1 MGEDPGTRKF
11 AHIMPF
17 IDHSRSLPDVAVA
30 EPETACMLFFAV
42 IPLLASAALAQEPP
56 RPITVTG
63 FRWAPFVS
71 PMGEPFRSRTPDDD
85 PFARWFRQA
94 DGNQDGMLTADEM
107 RADAE
112 RFFATLDINGDGRID
127 SEERM
132 IYESKIAPEVQSNS
146 DWKRTRQE
154 TAAEPRSVEDPDR
167 GDRRRRVN
175 TIDGYQLD
183 GLQGAARY
191 GLLNL
196 PEPVAGADADFDRFV
211 SLDEF
216 RGAAGYRFQLL
227 DSDHTGRL
235 TFQSLEV
242 LVPSRPK
249 EGRRIKRPKNA
260 VDTRVGLPLPKGY

>member
-1 MGEDPGTRKF
+1 
-11 AHIMPF
+11 
-17 IDHSRSLPDVAVA
+17 
-30 EPETACMLFFAV
+30 MLLFAV
-42 IPLLASAALAQEPP
+42 IPILASAAQAEEPP
-56 RPITVTG
+56 KSITVTAY
-63 FRWAPFVS
+63 RWAPFVS

-112 RFFATLDINGDGRID
+112 RFFSALDGNRDGRID

-132 IYESKIAPEVQSNS
+132 KYESEITPEVHVNS
-146 DWKRTRQE
+146 PWKRTRQQS
-154 TAAEPRSVEDPDR
+154 AADR
-167 GDRRRRVN
+167 GDRRRQWDKN
-175 TIDGYQLD
+175 IDGYQLD

-216 RGAAGYRFQLL
+216 RRAASYRFQLL
-227 DSDHTGRL
+227 YSDRSGKL
-235 TFQSLEV
+235 TLPNLEV
-242 LVPSRPK
+242 LLPSRPK
-249 EGRRIKRPKNA
+249 EGRRAKRPKNA
-260 VDTRVGLPLPKGY
+260 VDTRIGLPLPDGD

>member
-1 MGEDPGTRKF
+1 MLLF
-11 AHIMPF
+11 ALIPF
-17 IDHSRSLPDVAVA
+17 
-30 EPETACMLFFAV
+30 
-42 IPLLASAALAQEPP
+42 LASAAQAEEPSK
-56 RPITVTG
+56 PITVTAYP
-63 FRWAPFVS
+63 WAPFVS
-71 PMGEPFRSRTPDDD
+71 PMGEPFRSRAPDDD

-94 DGNQDGMLTADEM
+94 DRDQDGMLTADEM

-112 RFFATLDINGDGRID
+112 RFFATLDGNRDGRID

-132 IYESKIAPEVQSNS
+132 AYESEIAPEVESNS
-146 DWKRTRQE
+146 RWKRTRQE
-154 TAAEPRSVEDPDR
+154 TAAEARSGDDSAR
-167 GDRRRRVN
+167 CDRRRRREN

-216 RGAAGYRFQLL
+216 RLAASYRFQLL
-227 DSDHTGRL
+227 DRDRSGRL
-235 TFQSLEV
+235 TFQTLEV
-242 LVPSRPK
+242 LIPSRPK

-260 VDTRVGLPLPKGY
+260 VDTRVGLPLPAGN